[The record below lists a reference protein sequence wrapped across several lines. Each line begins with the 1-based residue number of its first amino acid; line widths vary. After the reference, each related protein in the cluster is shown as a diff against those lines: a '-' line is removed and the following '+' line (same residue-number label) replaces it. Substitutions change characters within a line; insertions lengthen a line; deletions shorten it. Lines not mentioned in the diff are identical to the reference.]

1 MQRRTSPIG
10 GILSSRVSILAVWLL
25 AGCIGLLCLSS
36 SAWAQSP
43 GPGAAPI
50 DLASENLVPQTDGEE
65 ATPLTARVVQTFIV
79 ITVLSLAPG
88 IAMMITCLPFM
99 VVVLSI
105 LRQAIGLQ
113 AAPPNMMIIS
123 LAIFLTFF
131 VMEPIFKDAWSLG
144 VTPYLEDVI
153 TEDQAIDRTLKPFRA
168 FMEGRVAPGVVAAL
182 ADAAP
187 QEVLPG
193 PDDSVPYKL
202 LVPAFMLSEIQHAF
216 EVGFLVFLPFV
227 LIDLIVASI
236 LMAMG
241 MMMVP
246 PAVIS
251 LPFKLI
257 FFVLSDGWTVVAA
270 ALVRGYAT

>member
-1 MQRRTSPIG
+1 MTNPVRQRRNLLTLTLVAGVSVLVAGFGDVALAQDAAEPAP
-10 GILSSRVSILAVWLL
+10 LS
-25 AGCIGLLCLSS
+25 
-36 SAWAQSP
+36 
-43 GPGAAPI
+43 
-50 DLASENLVPQTDGEE
+50 
-65 ATPLTARVVQTFIV
+65 ARVVQTFLV

-88 IAMMITCLPFM
+88 TAWMATCLPFM
-99 VVVLSI
+99 VVVLGI

-113 AAPPNMMIIS
+113 QAPPNMMIVS

-131 VMEPIFKDAWSLG
+131 VMEPVFKDAWSIG
-144 VTPYLEDVI
+144 VTPYLDNII
-153 TEDQAIDRTLKPFRA
+153 TEEQAIERTLNPFRN
-168 FMEGRVAPGVVAAL
+168 FMEGRVSPTAVTALTEALPESEPAPLPPDAGAE
-182 ADAAP
+182 ADTP
-187 QEVLPG
+187 MKVLI
-193 PDDSVPYKL
+193 
-202 LVPAFMLSEIQHAF
+202 PAFMLSEIQRAF
-216 EVGFLVFLPFV
+216 EVGFMIFLPFV

-257 FFVLSDGWTVVAA
+257 FFVLSDGWTIVAA

>member
-1 MQRRTSPIG
+1 MVFAV
-10 GILSSRVSILAVWLL
+10 VSITLACFV
-25 AGCIGLLCLSS
+25 
-36 SAWAQSP
+36 
-43 GPGAAPI
+43 
-50 DLASENLVPQTDGEE
+50 
-65 ATPLTARVVQTFIV
+65 ATPAFAQDPPTDQFPDVVPADSDQNGSSPLSTRVVQTFVV

-113 AAPPNMMIIS
+113 QAPPNMMIIS
-123 LAIFLTFF
+123 LAMFLTLF
-131 VMEPIFKDAWSLG
+131 VMEPVFKDAWTLG
-144 VTPYLEDVI
+144 VMPYVDNVI
-153 TEDQAIDRTLKPFRA
+153 TEEQAIDRTLQPFRV
-168 FMEGRVAPGVVAAL
+168 FMEGRVASDVLSTL
-182 ADAAP
+182 ADAGAISIAP
-187 QEVLPG
+187 SDG
-193 PDDSVPYKL
+193 NATAAPYRL
-202 LVPAFMLSEIQHAF
+202 LIPAFMLSEIQHAF

-257 FFVLSDGWTVVAA
+257 FFVLSNGWAVVAA
-270 ALVRGYAT
+270 ALVRGYTS